1 MGESPRLDFHGNQV
15 NPLDL
20 LALIRCCDQQIA
32 ALFEEMITIN
42 FAMIVAI
49 YYFLNR
55 AKLTLKAFAFLFYA
69 VGMLAIFGMML
80 RETNIKMVVVREI
93 DAMHDRPDL
102 LAAYHD
108 LSHSWLF
115 QDTTIFI
122 NAAHYLLWLSVIYL
136 LFFWKKP
143 EPA

>member
-1 MGESPRLDFHGNQV
+1 M

-20 LALIRCCDQQIA
+20 LALIRSCDQQVA

-80 RETNIKMVVVREI
+80 REANIKQVAVRQI
-93 DAMHDRPDL
+93 DAMPEAQRGFL
-102 LAAYHD
+102 LQGYHD
-108 LSHSWLF
+108 LNGSWLF
-115 QDTTIFI
+115 QDTAIFI

-143 EPA
+143 APA

>member
-1 MGESPRLDFHGNQV
+1 M

-20 LALIRCCDQQIA
+20 LALIRSCDQQIA

-69 VGMLAIFGMML
+69 VGMLAIYGMML
-80 RETNIKMVVVREI
+80 REANIKQVVITQI
-93 DAMHDRPDL
+93 DAMSQAQRGFL
-102 LAAYHD
+102 LNGYYE

-115 QDTTIFI
+115 QDTSLFI
-122 NAAHYLLWLSVIYL
+122 NAAHYFLWLSVVYL
-136 LFFWKKP
+136 LFFWKR
-143 EPA
+143 PAQA